1 MVFTLQKM
9 DLLKIDSFGRELL
22 KVETEILLKS
32 TQRKQLEEKE
42 RNNHNLRKRI
52 FLSSL
57 EKEAI
62 KMLDKIKAVDV
73 YFTQNI
79 PIKGSDKV
87 A

>member
-9 DLLKIDSFGRELL
+9 DLLKMGSFGRGLL

-32 TQRKQLEEKE
+32 TQHKQLEEKE

-62 KMLDKIKAVDV
+62 KMLYKIKAIDV
-73 YFTQNI
+73 YFNQNI
-79 PIKGSDKV
+79 SII
-87 A
+87 

>member
-79 PIKGSDKV
+79 PIK
-87 A
+87 

>member
-9 DLLKIDSFGRELL
+9 DLLKMGSFGRELL

-42 RNNHNLRKRI
+42 RKNHNLRKRI

-62 KMLDKIKAVDV
+62 KMLYKIKAIDV
-73 YFTQNI
+73 YFNQNI
-79 PIKGSDKV
+79 SII
-87 A
+87 